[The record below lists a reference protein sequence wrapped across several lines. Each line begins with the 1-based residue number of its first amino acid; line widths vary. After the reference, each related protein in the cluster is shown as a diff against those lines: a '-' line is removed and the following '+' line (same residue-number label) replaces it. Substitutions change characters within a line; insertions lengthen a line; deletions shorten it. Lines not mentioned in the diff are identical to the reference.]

1 MKEKA
6 LHVLLVEDNAG
17 DAFLLRQMFST
28 EKPGSFELT
37 HFLRMSEAMIHLAK
51 GGVDVVL
58 LDMGLPD
65 AHGLDT
71 VRQAYAVAPGVPL
84 IVLTGLDDEAL
95 AAEAMKEGAQ
105 DYLIKGQIENRAL
118 PRALRHAI
126 ERHRMQTETEVIRT
140 QQLQFKD
147 EFLSHVSHELRS
159 PLTAIY
165 QFATILHD
173 GLVGELN
180 VEQHDHLEVV
190 VRNVKQLQSMI
201 NDLVEVTRMQAGKLE
216 IELQRTSV
224 SDAIAYAVDTV
235 QGTATAKGIALTS
248 EMEHPLPSACA
259 DPTRIRQI
267 LLILLDNA
275 IKFTPPNG
283 TVKVQVRVSGENPN
297 LLVLEVSDSGC
308 GISPEM
314 TERIFE
320 RLFQTPDPAA
330 AGRKGLGLGLF
341 ICKEL
346 VTRQGGQIWVRS
358 APGKGAVFFV
368 SLPVFSLP
376 NLIAPALRR
385 ERQTEGPITL
395 VVTEVGS
402 QTGWLSEDVRAEQSQ
417 GVRDILQ
424 GCVHS
429 NLDILL
435 PKMGPAGATEL
446 FFILAITDEIGG
458 EAIAK
463 RVQQRMIDYENI
475 QKAGLTT
482 STSYRSVEAIK
493 RHSNESMKDFVEKVA
508 KQIQE
513 LLNQE
518 ISSRM
523 VNSEL

>member
-6 LHVLLVEDNAG
+6 LQVLLVEDNAG
-17 DAFLLRQMFST
+17 DARLLREMFST

-37 HFLRMSEAMIHLAK
+37 HLSRMSEAMTHLRR
-51 GGVDVVL
+51 GGVDVLL

-65 AHGLDT
+65 AHGLET
-71 VRQAYAVAPGVPL
+71 VRQAHAVAPSVPL

-126 ERHRMQTETEVIRT
+126 ERYRMQTETDVIRT

-165 QFATILHD
+165 QFVTILQD
-173 GLVGELN
+173 RLAGELN
-180 VEQHDHLEVV
+180 AEQHDYLGIVL
-190 VRNVKQLQSMI
+190 RNVKQLQSMI
-201 NDLVEVTRMQAGKLE
+201 NDLVELTRMQAGKLE
-216 IELQRTSV
+216 IELQCTSV
-224 SDAIAYAVDTV
+224 SDAIAYVVNTL
-235 QGTATAKGIALTS
+235 QGAATAKGVALAS
-248 EMEHPLPSACA
+248 EIERPLPSVCA

-267 LLILLDNA
+267 LIILVDNA
-275 IKFTPPNG
+275 IKFTPANG
-283 TVKVQVRVSGENPN
+283 AVKVRVQVFGEDPN

-308 GISPEM
+308 GISPDM

-320 RLFQTPDPAA
+320 RLFQTPDPAT

-358 APGKGAVFFV
+358 VPGEGAVFFV
-368 SLPVFSLP
+368 TLPVFSLP
-376 NLIAPALRR
+376 NLIAPAFKR
-385 ERQTEGPITL
+385 ERHTEGPITL
-395 VVTEVGS
+395 MVTEIGS

-417 GVRDILQ
+417 GVRDVLQ
-424 GCVHS
+424 RCMHS
-429 NLDILL
+429 DLDILL
-435 PKMGPAGATEL
+435 PKMGLAGATEL

-458 EAIAK
+458 EAIAM
-463 RVQQRMIDYENI
+463 RIQQRMDDYEHV

-482 STSYRSVEAIK
+482 STSFRSVEAIK
-493 RHSNESMKDFVEKVA
+493 RSASESMKDFVEKVA
-508 KQIQE
+508 TQIQGLMDE
-513 LLNQE
+513 E

-523 VNSEL
+523 VTNG

>member
-17 DAFLLRQMFST
+17 DARLLREMFRT

-37 HFLRMSEAMIHLAK
+37 HLLRMSEAMIHLSK

-71 VRQAYAVAPGVPL
+71 VRQAHAAAPSVPL

-126 ERHRMQTETEVIRT
+126 ERHRMQTEADLFRT

-165 QFATILHD
+165 QFVTILQD
-173 GLVGELN
+173 RLAGELN
-180 VEQHDHLEVV
+180 VEQDEYLGIVL
-190 VRNVKQLQSMI
+190 RNVKQLQSMI
-201 NDLVEVTRMQAGKLE
+201 NDLVEVTRMQAGKLKIDVE
-216 IELQRTSV
+216 CTSV
-224 SDAIAYAVDTV
+224 SDAISYAVNTLE
-235 QGTATAKGIALTS
+235 GAATAKGITLTS
-248 EMEHPLPSACA
+248 EMDSGLPSVCA
-259 DPTRIRQI
+259 DPTRVRQI
-267 LLILLDNA
+267 LIILVDNA
-275 IKFTPPNG
+275 IKFSLASG
-283 TVKVQVRVSGENPN
+283 AVKIRARVFGKDPN

-308 GISPEM
+308 GISADM
-314 TERIFE
+314 KGRIFE
-320 RLFQTPDPAA
+320 RLFQTADPAT

-346 VTRQGGQIWVRS
+346 VARQGGQIWVKS

-368 SLPVFSLP
+368 TLPVFSLP
-376 NLIAPALRR
+376 NLIAPALKR
-385 ERQTEGPITL
+385 ERHTEGPITL
-395 VVTEVGS
+395 VVTEIGS
-402 QTGWLSEDVRAEQSQ
+402 KTGWLSAEVRAEQSQ
-417 GVRDILQ
+417 GVRETLQ
-424 GCVHS
+424 RCLHS
-429 NLDILL
+429 DLDILL
-435 PKMGPAGATEL
+435 PKMGLVGATEL

-463 RVQQRMIDYENI
+463 RIQERMGDYEHL
-475 QKAGLTT
+475 QQAGLTT
-482 STSYRSVEAIK
+482 STSYRSIEAIK
-493 RHSNESMKDFVEKVA
+493 RNARESMKDFVEKVA
-508 KQIQE
+508 AQIQE
-513 LLNQE
+513 LMDE
-518 ISSRM
+518 ETSSRM
-523 VNSEL
+523 VKNG

>member
-1 MKEKA
+1 MKERA

-17 DAFLLRQMFST
+17 DARLLREMFST

-37 HFLRMSEAMIHLAK
+37 HLLRMREAMIHLGK

-71 VRQAYAVAPGVPL
+71 VRQARAVAPSVPL

-126 ERHRMQTETEVIRT
+126 ERHRMQAESDLTRT
-140 QQLQFKD
+140 NQMQFKD

-159 PLTAIY
+159 PLSAIY
-165 QFATILHD
+165 QFATILQD
-173 GLVGELN
+173 RLAGELN
-180 VEQHDHLEVV
+180 VEQHEYLVIIL
-190 VRNVKQLQSMI
+190 RNVKQLQSMI
-201 NDLVEVTRMQAGKLE
+201 NDLVEVTRLQAGKLK
-216 IELQRTSV
+216 IELQCTSI
-224 SDAIAYAVDTV
+224 SDAVVYAVNTL
-235 QGTATAKGIALTS
+235 QGASTAKGITLSS
-248 EMEHPLPSACA
+248 ELDLRLPPVCA

-275 IKFTPPNG
+275 IKFTPASG
-283 TVKVQVRVSGENPN
+283 AVRVRVRVFGEDPN

-308 GISPEM
+308 GISPDM

-320 RLFQTPDPAA
+320 RLFQTPDPAS

-346 VTRQGGQIWVRS
+346 VTQQGGQIWVRS
-358 APGKGAVFFV
+358 TLGKGSVFSV
-368 SLPVFSLP
+368 TLPVFSLP
-376 NLIAPALRR
+376 NLIAPALKG

-395 VVTEVGS
+395 VVTEIGS

-424 GCVHS
+424 RCVHS
-429 NLDILL
+429 ELDLVL
-435 PKMGPAGATEL
+435 PKMGLAGATEL

-463 RVQQRMIDYENI
+463 RIREHMDDFEHV

-482 STSYRSVEAIK
+482 STSHRSVEAIK
-493 RHSNESMKDFVEKVA
+493 RNADESMKDFVEKVA
-508 KQIQE
+508 NQIQE
-513 LLNQE
+513 LMNEE

-523 VNSEL
+523 VNSGR

>member
-17 DAFLLRQMFST
+17 DARLLREMFST

-37 HFLRMSEAMIHLAK
+37 HHLRMSEAMIHLAK

-58 LDMGLPD
+58 LDLGLPD

-71 VRQAYAVAPGVPL
+71 VRQAHAVAPSVPL

-126 ERHRMQTETEVIRT
+126 ERHRMQTETDLIRT
-140 QQLQFKD
+140 NQMQFKD

-165 QFATILHD
+165 QFVTILQD
-173 GLVGELN
+173 RLAGELN
-180 VEQHDHLEVV
+180 VEQHDYLGIVL
-190 VRNVKQLQSMI
+190 RNVKQLQSMI
-201 NDLVEVTRMQAGKLE
+201 NDLVEVTRVQAGKLE
-216 IELQRTSV
+216 IELQCTSL
-224 SDAIAYAVDTV
+224 SDAVVYAVNTL
-235 QGTATAKGIALTS
+235 QGAANAKGITLTS
-248 EMEHPLPSACA
+248 EIELRLPSVCA

-267 LLILLDNA
+267 LIILLENA
-275 IKFTPPNG
+275 MKFTPANG
-283 TVKVQVRVSGENPN
+283 AVKVRVRVFRDPN

-308 GISPEM
+308 GISPDM

-320 RLFQTPDPAA
+320 RLFQTPDPAT

-358 APGKGAVFFV
+358 ALGKGAVFSV
-368 SLPVFSLP
+368 TLPVFSLP
-376 NLIAPALRR
+376 NLIAPALKR

-395 VVTEVGS
+395 VVTEIGS

-424 GCVHS
+424 RCVHS
-429 NLDILL
+429 DLDVLL

-458 EAIAK
+458 EAISK
-463 RVQQRMIDYENI
+463 RIQERMNDFEYM

-493 RHSNESMKDFVEKVA
+493 RNARESMKDFAEKVA
-508 KQIQE
+508 NQIQE
-513 LLNQE
+513 LMNEE

-523 VNSEL
+523 VNSG